1 MMDFLICCTLRVS
14 KLLALETSIQNK
26 KGCVISLHR
35 SPSQSKDEFN
45 QFPLNFE
52 QLISD
57 RINQNLHFILET
69 SDFNVRSSSWWGND
83 LTAREDC
90 QFNAITSSYGSNQ
103 LIHKPARILPNS
115 SSCIDLIFIH

>member
-1 MMDFLICCTLRVS
+1 MDFLICCTLRVS
-14 KLLALETSIQNK
+14 KLLVLETNIRNK

-57 RINQNLHFILET
+57 RISQNLHFILET
-69 SDFNVRSSSWWGND
+69 SDFNVRSSSWWVND
-83 LTAREDC
+83 LTAREDS
-90 QFNAITSSYGSNQ
+90 QFSAITSSYGLNQ
-103 LIHKPARILPNS
+103 FIHEPVRILPNS

>member
-1 MMDFLICCTLRVS
+1 MDFRICCALRVS
-14 KLLALETSIQNK
+14 KLLVLETNIQNK

-35 SPSQSKDEFN
+35 SPSRSKDEFD

-57 RINQNLHFILET
+57 RISQNLHFILET
-69 SDFNVRSSSWWGND
+69 SAFNVRSSSWWGND
-83 LTAREDC
+83 LTAREDS
-90 QFNAITSSYGSNQ
+90 QFNAIISSYGSNQ